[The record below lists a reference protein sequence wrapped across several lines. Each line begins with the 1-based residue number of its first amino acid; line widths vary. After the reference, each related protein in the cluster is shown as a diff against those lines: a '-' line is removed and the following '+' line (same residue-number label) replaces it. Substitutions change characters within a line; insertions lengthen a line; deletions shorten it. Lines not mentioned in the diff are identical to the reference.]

1 MSFPTAAAPFYIL
14 TGNAQRFQFLHILT
28 NTCYF
33 LFCLVFFF
41 FFFFSSSHPNG
52 CKVVSH
58 SDFIFFNFLI
68 ISDIEY
74 LFHVFLFFGEMS
86 VQVLCQFLNLVV
98 CLLFVVELWELF
110 IYSEY

>member
-1 MSFPTAAAPFYIL
+1 MLFSVLFSF
-14 TGNAQRFQFLHILT
+14 
-28 NTCYF
+28 
-33 LFCLVFFF
+33 FFF